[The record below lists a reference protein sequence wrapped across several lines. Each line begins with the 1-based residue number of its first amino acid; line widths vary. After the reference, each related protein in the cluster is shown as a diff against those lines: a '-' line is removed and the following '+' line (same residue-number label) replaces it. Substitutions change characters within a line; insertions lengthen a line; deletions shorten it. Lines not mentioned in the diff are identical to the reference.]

1 MPPSPMSTAP
11 PTSVNAATADTKMDY
26 PGPQDY
32 DAARRFTQESKLRP
46 YLAAKRPESHFD
58 RVDTTSLKEVLQ
70 YLKSIISQ
78 EHLYDAKN
86 AAVVICDKALES
98 ALDVRALH
106 LSEIRYIIRTS
117 LYYYLLLLLLS
128 ICFVSFSLNTCSG
141 HRLIRVPCGTE
152 MAYYPMSS
160 VFTGNTLHG
169 LLLSLV
175 HDDFYYNHT
184 TISSKLYFCGE
195 HLVKC

>member
-1 MPPSPMSTAP
+1 MHLVFASFGTHPKPDIMPPSPMSTAP

-106 LSEIRYIIRTS
+106 LSEIRYIIPLLVSTFAIAF
-117 LYYYLLLLLLS
+117 YLFRVFLS
-128 ICFVSFSLNTCSG
+128 
-141 HRLIRVPCGTE
+141 
-152 MAYYPMSS
+152 
-160 VFTGNTLHG
+160 
-169 LLLSLV
+169 
-175 HDDFYYNHT
+175 
-184 TISSKLYFCGE
+184 
-195 HLVKC
+195 